1 MAGTVAQGVDPA
13 HSSIAEFRAEMMC
26 LLCAEHQAEAA
37 NSRCAEHQAEAANSR
52 CAEHQ
57 PERVYLPL
65 AELQSGDGVE
75 IPSASHAFQVLMI
88 RCDSDHSCVVRA
100 VDR

>member
-13 HSSIAEFRAEMMC
+13 HSSITEFRAEMMC
-26 LLCAEHQAEAA
+26 LLCAEHQVEAA

-57 PERVYLPL
+57 PERVHSPF
-65 AELQSGDGVE
+65 AELQPGDGVE

>member
-1 MAGTVAQGVDPA
+1 MWPELLLRDADPA

-37 NSRCAEHQAEAANSR
+37 NSQ

-57 PERVYLPL
+57 PERVHSPF
-65 AELQSGDGVE
+65 AELQPGDGVE

>member
-13 HSSIAEFRAEMMC
+13 HSSITEFRAEMMC

-37 NSRCAEHQAEAANSR
+37 NSQ

-57 PERVYLPL
+57 PERVHSPF
-65 AELQSGDGVE
+65 AELQPGDGVE

>member
-37 NSRCAEHQAEAANSR
+37 NSRCAEHQ
-52 CAEHQ
+52 

-75 IPSASHAFQVLMI
+75 VPSASHAFHIFVI
-88 RCDSDHSCVVRA
+88 RSDSDHSCIVRA